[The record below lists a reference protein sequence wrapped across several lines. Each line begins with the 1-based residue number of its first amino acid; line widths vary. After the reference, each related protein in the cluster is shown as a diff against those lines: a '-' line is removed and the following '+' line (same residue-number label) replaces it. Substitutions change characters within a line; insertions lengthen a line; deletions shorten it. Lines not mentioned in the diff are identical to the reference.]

1 MQANGGKL
9 GINVGIIRIITVVSY
24 SFPPLLDSKT
34 GLVDNLVNRPSAVA
48 TWQILK
54 YSNITHIMCYSNRA
68 VVIGKD

>member
-24 SFPPLLDSKT
+24 SFPPLLD